1 MKAFIVAL
9 ATVAASASASAHAAD
24 LTLMTS
30 GGFTAAYKKLAP
42 AADKATGN
50 HTTLVMGPSMGA
62 TPQAI
67 PARLKRGEPDD
78 VVIMVGYALDDLIKQ
93 GRVAPSSKV
102 DVGRGKIAMAVKAG
116 APKPDISTVEGLRKT
131 LIGAR
136 SIAYSDSASGK
147 YLATVGFKKLGVA
160 DQIKAKSRMIPA
172 TPVGEEVAAGRS
184 EIGFQQLSEMKPVK
198 GITIVGLIPDEVQQV
213 TTFSAGVST
222 NSKHPEEARKLIAYL
237 TSPAARGE
245 IVASG
250 MEPVH

>member
-1 MKAFIVAL
+1 MNKIIALSIAAL
-9 ATVAASASASAHAAD
+9 AFAGTAQAAD

-67 PARLKRGEPDD
+67 PNRLKRGEPDD

-93 GRVAPSSKV
+93 GRVIPSSKV
-102 DVGRGKIAMAVKAG
+102 DVGQGKIAMAVKAG
-116 APKPDISTVEGLRKT
+116 ARKPDISTVEGLKKT
-131 LIGAR
+131 MLAAR

-147 YLATVGFKKLGVA
+147 YLATTGFRRLGVS

-172 TPVGEEVAAGRS
+172 TPVGEEVAAGRA
-184 EIGFQQLSEMKPVK
+184 EIGFQQLSELKPVQ
-198 GITIVGLIPDEVQQV
+198 GITIVGLIPL
-213 TTFSAGVST
+213 FYWYCNGV
-222 NSKHPEEARKLIAYL
+222 
-237 TSPAARGE
+237 
-245 IVASG
+245 
-250 MEPVH
+250 